1 MHYFSHLKEVKFGLM
16 FAKVP
21 YSLKLGLALS
31 RNMAPQP
38 PCLWQPHI
46 PRFGRSAYSFAPPDL
61 QFSGTRLWKT
71 ESVIKTSILGPI
83 SSFAKWGWPITHT
96 RALVYGGT
104 SVHWSCHPF
113 PETLPPAHTT
123 PHTVHKRWLGTE
135 GKSNLVFG
143 GEVTT
148 WHLSPK
154 CCLFLVFVVFGNT
167 LCSLPVQGVWLKENA
182 CHVMTKGLA
191 QQPCPKLQ
199 QNKSCA
205 INKG

>member
-1 MHYFSHLKEVKFGLM
+1 MLM
-16 FAKVP
+16 TATHPQVWQV
-21 YSLKLGLALS
+21 SLFVCPA
-31 RNMAPQP
+31 
-38 PCLWQPHI
+38 
-46 PRFGRSAYSFAPPDL
+46 DL

-71 ESVIKTSILGPI
+71 GPVIQTSILGPI
-83 SSFAKWGWPITHT
+83 SSLAKWGWPITHT
-96 RALVYGGT
+96 RALGCGGT
-104 SVHWSCHPF
+104 SVHWACHPF

-123 PHTVHKRWLGTE
+123 PHTVHKTWLGTE

-143 GEVTT
+143 GEVIT

-154 CCLFLVFVVFGNT
+154 CCLFLVFVVFGNA
-167 LCSLPVQGVWLKENA
+167 LCRLPVQGAWLNENA
-182 CHVMTKGLA
+182 CHVMTKGRA